1 MISFTIE
8 QLYSWV
14 NAFFWPFVRILAL
27 LMVAPVFGES
37 TVPRRVKAGLAA
49 LLVVAVGP
57 ALPPMP
63 TVATASWDS
72 FWIVIQQVI
81 IGVALGLTMRM
92 AFTAVQMAGDFVGLQ
107 MGLGFATFLDPATR
121 SNTAVLA
128 RLFNL
133 VAMLVF
139 LALDGHLVVLSTL
152 IRTFTLLPISAVP
165 FSGAGWGMLLDWSAQ
180 IYVMGLLLALPLV
193 VVLLTVN
200 LSMGILNRTAPQ
212 LSIFSVGFPLSLTF
226 GLVLLTV
233 ILPQTQG
240 FLERLFAAGLE
251 AMGRVATA
259 LGGG

>member
-1 MISFTIE
+1 MISVTLE
-8 QLYSWV
+8 QLYGWI
-14 NAFFWPFVRILAL
+14 NAFFWPFVRVLAL
-27 LMVAPVFGES
+27 MMVAPLFGES
-37 TVPRRVKAGLAA
+37 SVPKRTKIGLAA
-49 LLVVAVGP
+49 LLVIAISP

-63 TVATASWDS
+63 AVPTTSWDS
-72 FWIVIQQVI
+72 LWIVIQQVI

-92 AFTAVQMAGDFVGLQ
+92 AFTAVQVAGDFVGLQ

-121 SNTAVLA
+121 ANTAVLA
-128 RLFNL
+128 RLFNM

-152 IRTFTLLPISAVP
+152 VRTFTLLPVSATP
-165 FSGAGWGMLLDWSAQ
+165 FSAAGWAMLIDWSAQ
-180 IYVMGLLLALPLV
+180 IFVMGLLLALPLV

-212 LSIFSVGFPLSLTF
+212 LSIFSVGFPLSLIF

-240 FLERLFAAGLE
+240 FLERLFTAGLE